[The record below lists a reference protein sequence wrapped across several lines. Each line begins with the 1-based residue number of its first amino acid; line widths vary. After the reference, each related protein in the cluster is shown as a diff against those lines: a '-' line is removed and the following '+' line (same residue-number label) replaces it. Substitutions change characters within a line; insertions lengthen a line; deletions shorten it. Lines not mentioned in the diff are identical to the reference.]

1 MAAIDLAHIY
11 FRKVNGQDGTG
22 VAELFAGDGV
32 IVDPTGHRH
41 QGWWEI
47 AAFVTSAA
55 PGTVAHIADRHMSAD
70 RAVIHG
76 TVQTANLSPAE
87 IEWEFQTNG
96 DRIERLT
103 IRTMNGPAHDE
114 TTAPTSSDRQ

>member
-22 VAELFAGDGV
+22 VAELFAEDGV
-32 IVDPTGHRH
+32 IVDPSGRRH

-70 RAVIHG
+70 QAVIHG
-76 TVQTANLSPAE
+76 TVQTVNLPPAE
-87 IEWEFQTNG
+87 IEWQFQTHG
-96 DRIERLT
+96 DKIERLT
-103 IRTMNGPAHDE
+103 IRTLNGPPHEEA
-114 TTAPTSSDRQ
+114 TSPTNSDKQ